1 MFYAE
6 DMMTILES
14 VLAMV
19 AAINALF
26 LVLVFSRRIWRG
38 RYFRAYD
45 RARSH
50 HFGTVCAFANGKL
63 SVAQACKT
71 LEKAESPAQL
81 DAVHKMLLEAIDD
94 SNRYRISEL
103 LLALGYVRRWA
114 IAAFGEDRGP
124 RMIRSF
130 QKKIPQS
137 APPARNWALNPALR
151 LRFLAVG
158 RAIAVF
164 QLGQLAPDFAFSF
177 AREALRDPSF
187 DVRSLAIIAIGRSRH
202 PAGVGVLVEELH
214 QAVAAHNE
222 VSPRYIKA
230 ALLHYQ
236 IEDLAHFQPFLSH
249 TQPRVRFFL
258 VDAIREICDR
268 AAGRKPLQA
277 LDFPAEMSQ
286 HFLQRLA
293 QDPFADVRARS
304 ACVIRHFRTA
314 QAAAALRSLLQD
326 GNEYV
331 RMWACRSIR
340 EDSYSELIP
349 HLLGRLSDISW
360 RVREDAANSLVAFGR
375 RGARAMYSYFESCT
389 DPLACEQVAE
399 AIQRWGLLSEL
410 VAMISAGAEEA
421 ALAEAVC
428 RQMALLG
435 MTSAFKSAL
444 GRPVP
449 AQVRM
454 VLRELLAEAPRPRLH
469 LSPREKFEFIP
480 PSSPQGVWTTPA
492 LAYAVARGD

>member
-6 DMMTILES
+6 DMMAILKCL
-14 VLAMV
+14 LAMI
-19 AAINALF
+19 ASINALF
-26 LVLVFSRRIWRG
+26 LVLVFSRRIWRN
-38 RYFRAYD
+38 RYFKAYD
-45 RARSH
+45 RARSRY
-50 HFGTVCAFANGKL
+50 FGAVYAFADGKL
-63 SVAQACKT
+63 PVARASQA
-71 LEKAESPAQL
+71 LSKADSLPAQ
-81 DAVHKMLLEAIDD
+81 DAVHKMLLEALDD

-103 LLALGYVRRWA
+103 LFALGYVHRWA
-114 IAAFGEDRGP
+114 VAAFGEDRGP
-124 RMIRSF
+124 RMIHSF
-130 QKKIPQS
+130 QKKIPLS
-137 APPARNWALNPALR
+137 APPARNRALNPALR

-164 QLGQLAPDFAFSF
+164 KLGQLAPDFAFSF

-187 DVRSLAIIAIGRSRH
+187 DVRSLAIVAIGRSRH
-202 PAGVGVLVEELH
+202 PSGVGVLVEELH
-214 QAVAAHNE
+214 KAVAAENE

-249 TQPRVRFFL
+249 AQPRVRFFL

-268 AAGRKPLQA
+268 AAGRRPLQA
-277 LDFPAEMSQ
+277 LDFPAEMYQ

-293 QDPFADVRARS
+293 KDAFADVRARS
-304 ACVIRHFRTA
+304 ACVIKHFRTP
-314 QAAAALRSLLQD
+314 QAVAALGLLLQD

-331 RMWACRSIR
+331 RMFACRSVR
-340 EDSYSELIP
+340 YDFYVGLIP
-349 HLLGRLSDISW
+349 DLLGRLADISW
-360 RVREDAANSLVAFGR
+360 RVREDAVNSLVAFDR
-375 RGARAMYSYFESCT
+375 RGTRAMYSYFESCT

-399 AIQRWGLLSEL
+399 VIQRWGLMPEL
-410 VAMISAGAEEA
+410 VAMISAGTEEA
-421 ALAEAVC
+421 SLAEAVC

-435 MTSAFKSAL
+435 MTSAFKSVL
-444 GRPVP
+444 GQTVP
-449 AQVRM
+449 ARARIL
-454 VLRELLAEAPRPRLH
+454 LRELLAEAPRPRLH